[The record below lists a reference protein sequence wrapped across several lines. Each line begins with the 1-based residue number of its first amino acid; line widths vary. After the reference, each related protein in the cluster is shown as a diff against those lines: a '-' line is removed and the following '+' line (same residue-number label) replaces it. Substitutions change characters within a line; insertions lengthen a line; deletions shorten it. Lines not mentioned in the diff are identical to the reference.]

1 VGALRGASGR
11 SAITSLA
18 AAAAAVAAGRVI
30 HQRTSVPS
38 RVDRAPA
45 MRQLYSV
52 VLVLCAALDGVRLA
66 SSVEDILREL
76 RTHAGLA
83 KIVFI
88 LQRRGTVQ
96 LSQLDVFHRISRPVF
111 HRLPEP
117 SRAWLLVVYCSR

>member
-1 VGALRGASGR
+1 MGALRGASGR

-18 AAAAAVAAGRVI
+18 AAAAAAAVAAGRVI

-38 RVDRAPA
+38 QVDRAPA

-83 KIVFI
+83 KLFLFSNGVAPY
-88 LQRRGTVQ
+88 
-96 LSQLDVFHRISRPVF
+96 S
-111 HRLPEP
+111 
-117 SRAWLLVVYCSR
+117 